1 MLEFLKPILGDHYTE
16 DIDKQIS
23 AEIGK
28 GFVAK
33 ADFNATAAAKKAAE
47 AQLATAN
54 ATIESYKGMDIEAI
68 RASADKYK
76 AEAEQAKK
84 DADAR
89 VAAVQ
94 FDAKLDNAILGAKG
108 RNAKAIKAL
117 LDVEALSGSKEQEKD
132 ITAALEALKT
142 DSGFLFEGDNP
153 TPPPYAAGT
162 GSAAVMGTVDKAA
175 FEKMGYRDR
184 VALKHDNPEAYAK
197 LTAST
202 EAAAAAD
209 KE

>member
-1 MLEFLKPILGDHYTE
+1 MLEFLKTILGESYNE
-16 DIDKQIS
+16 DIDKKIS

-28 GFVAK
+28 AFVAK
-33 ADFNATAAAKKAAE
+33 ADFDTTNAAKKAAE

-54 ATIESYKGMDIEAI
+54 STIESYKSMDIDAI

-76 AEAEQAKK
+76 ADAEQAKK

-94 FDAKLDNAILGAKG
+94 FDAKLDSAILGAKG

-117 LDVEALSGSKEQEKD
+117 LDVEGLSGSNEQDKD
-132 ITAALEALKT
+132 IAAALDALKA
-142 DSGFLFEGDNP
+142 DNGFLFDAADTQ

-162 GSAAVMGTVDKAA
+162 GTTAVA
-175 FEKMGYRDR
+175 E
-184 VALKHDNPEAYAK
+184 P
-197 LTAST
+197 
-202 EAAAAAD
+202 AAD
-209 KE
+209 ALRSAMGLPTEK

>member
-16 DIDKQIS
+16 DIDKRIS

-54 ATIESYKGMDIEAI
+54 ATIESYKSMDIEAI

-76 AEAEQAKK
+76 ADAEQAKK

-108 RNAKAIKAL
+108 RSAKAIKAL
-117 LDVEALSGSKEQEKD
+117 LDVDALAESKEPDKD
-132 ITAALEALKT
+132 IAAALDTLKA
-142 DSGFLFEGDNP
+142 DNGFLFEDAS
-153 TPPPYAAGT
+153 TPPPYAVGT
-162 GSAAVMGTVDKAA
+162 GSAEVAAVCTPEA
-175 FEKMGYRDR
+175 FAKMGYGDR
-184 VALKHDNPEAYAK
+184 LALKRNDPKQYDA
-197 LTAST
+197 LTGNNAGES
-202 EAAAAAD
+202 
-209 KE
+209 KEE